1 MAKHGFIERSPEEAA
16 AYLSGELANG
26 VSRLEVIEAMEDLL
40 PFTRRAAYEW
50 DEDFEA
56 LIYATAAR
64 SGRTFD
70 GVCQL
75 LRAGLAVQAA
85 MLTRALFEDMVVGH
99 WVFYNHQDHEWLVQ
113 KFQRQREAIA
123 LHQRRLQ
130 REAGFSMGP
139 PISVPDDA
147 PSRSKE
153 LIEEFGGEVH
163 RDWWNPGR
171 EGSGKGGDV
180 KFRKLV
186 SWLEDAAARH
196 EMFHPRFA
204 GGEEPLLRRMDLVT
218 HKWLNQCIHHTT
230 IGLPFTP
237 TGFGEPE
244 VSPDPMLIVAW
255 NAAWIYAQQVY
266 LLHDVNKLAGK
277 DLEERWWRC
286 MIKFAE
292 TYGQSDWVERLH
304 RELVEIERR

>member
-1 MAKHGFIERSPEEAA
+1 MSVKVVCRARKDGAMAKHGFIERNPEEAA
-16 AYLSGELANG
+16 AYLSDELANG

-40 PFTRRAAYEW
+40 PFTKRAAYEW

-56 LIYATAAR
+56 LIYATTAR

-85 MLTRALFEDMVVGH
+85 MLTRTLFEDMVVGH
-99 WVFYNHQDHEWLVQ
+99 WVFYNHDDHEWLVQ
-113 KFQRQREAIA
+113 KFLRQREAIA

-147 PSRSKE
+147 PSSSKE

-171 EGSGKGGDV
+171 EGGGKGLISAFTTQLSDY
-180 KFRKLV
+180 RSRQPASV
-186 SWLEDAAARH
+186 SLKCLRT
-196 EMFHPRFA
+196 RCSS
-204 GGEEPLLRRMDLVT
+204 LLGTQPGYTRNR
-218 HKWLNQCIHHTT
+218 CICSTT
-230 IGLPFTP
+230 
-237 TGFGEPE
+237 
-244 VSPDPMLIVAW
+244 
-255 NAAWIYAQQVY
+255 
-266 LLHDVNKLAGK
+266 
-277 DLEERWWRC
+277 
-286 MIKFAE
+286 
-292 TYGQSDWVERLH
+292 
-304 RELVEIERR
+304 